1 MFQFMIQQKTLT
13 QPVLPQ
19 LTDNTMQYRI
29 TVIVAFAGALFSDAF
44 RCLPTRARAKS
55 SLQMA
60 VIDPDMPGQLP
71 PLGYFDPLGFADGTD
86 EKIFKRWRE
95 SEVNLVFFE
104 LTVSIFFQ
112 HFHNFPN

>member
-1 MFQFMIQQKTLT
+1 M
-13 QPVLPQ
+13 Q
-19 LTDNTMQYRI
+19 LTFLTLV
-29 TVIVAFAGALFSDAF
+29 TACAGVLLCDAF
-44 RCLPTRARAKS
+44 RSLPVRATSKS

-95 SEVNLVFFE
+95 SEVHFAFFR
-104 LTVSIFFQ
+104 VDSQ
-112 HFHNFPN
+112 HQPFNNFPH